1 MMSYSL
7 EKYRVKRE
15 KVLGVRKR
23 GLSFGAAAAL
33 VAAVIVIGLGSLALP
48 RVIDYLANK
57 NLDDAIY
64 KLAGSGSWPAPVIQG
79 VSALH
84 GVRSV
89 TADSHDTRLVV
100 TFDRTMLDTAKL
112 GNFFSGQGLQ
122 AELLNTMDHR
132 HRMTILAKEAK
143 LETP

>member
-1 MMSYSL
+1 MTYDL

-33 VAAVIVIGLGSLALP
+33 VASVIILGLGGIGLP
-48 RVIDYLANK
+48 RAVDYFSTR

-64 KLAGSGSWPAPVIQG
+64 KLADTGAWPAG
-79 VSALH
+79 VVKEVGAMH
-84 GVRSV
+84 GVRTV
-89 TADSHDTRLVV
+89 VADNHDTRLVV
-100 TFDRTMLDTAKL
+100 TFDRNMVDIAKL
-112 GNFFSGQGLQ
+112 EAIFGRDGLQ
-122 AELLNTMDHR
+122 AELLNRMSHR
-132 HRMTILAKEAK
+132 HRRTILSKEAK